1 MRSCAKVMS
10 VGSTLVFLAG
20 SNLQE
25 QIRSVTFVN
34 FVKARKLT
42 SWRFFTFPR
51 LDYPKP
57 AVVVL
62 VSV

>member
-1 MRSCAKVMS
+1 MILT
-10 VGSTLVFLAG
+10 GP
-20 SNLQE
+20 NLQE

-34 FVKARKLT
+34 FVKTRKLT
-42 SWRFFTFPR
+42 SWHFFTFPR